1 MKRRNSRNREKQQL
15 ERERKKQMPVDEEE
29 VMEGPRKGS
38 HRRMARHTK
47 RIVRQTRNQ
56 TARTATRA
64 VPLLVTTTP
73 IMDVPP
79 VVFWKMEYIPG
90 LPVALAIAGSL
101 FTIKCRPT
109 L

>member
-1 MKRRNSRNREKQQL
+1 MRKRKRSWK
-15 ERERKKQMPVDEEE
+15 
-29 VMEGPRKGS
+29 GPMKGS
-38 HRRMARHTK
+38 HRRMARSTK
-47 RIVRQTRNQ
+47 RTVRQTRNQ
-56 TARTATRA
+56 TAQAATRA
-64 VPLLVTTTP
+64 VPLLVKTTL

-90 LPVALAIAGSL
+90 LLVALAIAGSL